1 VSTTVVVPKRA
12 EGCKDNLNCLS
23 SVITSYMMMG
33 QKRSTWCIL
42 FAFHRIPMGHDDG
55 ARDDEAFHYPV
66 NLSEAEEIAIL
77 RVLCPCRN

>member
-1 VSTTVVVPKRA
+1 
-12 EGCKDNLNCLS
+12 
-23 SVITSYMMMG
+23 
-33 QKRSTWCIL
+33 
-42 FAFHRIPMGHDDG
+42 MGHDDG